1 VNGRLLLVDDDPDIR
16 EVARLSLERIGGW
29 SVVDAESADAAE
41 RKVAAEGPFA
51 AVLLDVMMPGAD
63 GPATLRRLRDGA
75 LAPDVPIIFLTA
87 KAQRGDRERLEALG
101 AAGVIPKPFDPVTL
115 PNEVAAILGA
125 AI

>member
-1 VNGRLLLVDDDPDIR
+1 
-16 EVARLSLERIGGW
+16 
-29 SVVDAESADAAE
+29 
-41 RKVAAEGPFA
+41 VAAEGPFA